1 MNYDKLPR
9 ENKSNNNASNY
20 IGQNLHKLSSCC
32 CCFLFENNFPEFGTC
47 NTVFEERINLHI
59 FTESR
64 QEYSLKGTHL

>member
-20 IGQNLHKLSSCC
+20 IAQNLHKLSSC
-32 CCFLFENNFPEFGTC
+32 FFFENNFPEFGTC
-47 NTVFEERINLHI
+47 NTVFEERIKLHI